1 MFHSLSAGICGKH
14 ADRQLCPSWAPRAV
28 QLDCHL
34 PLLYKWRVCSWL
46 WLTTCFVATEQRRA
60 EQSNLKKH
68 GLFSRHVSWEER
80 SLLIRFYGP
89 LSYHRSSIKPSCR
102 GGVALECQTL
112 QLNNQQI
119 GSGHLSHSDA
129 HYQISALWLRSR
141 LKRWEEDE
149 RTAPDEALVWYG
161 EEQMLALLPGCLCS
175 EEPVS
180 NLHNEKRFSALLH
193 TANRCT
199 CSSELQISLHK
210 SLPLLLK

>member
-1 MFHSLSAGICGKH
+1 MLIDSCVLPELQGQYSWTVIFLSSTSEGYAAGY
-14 ADRQLCPSWAPRAV
+14 DSPPVLLQLS
-28 QLDCHL
+28 
-34 PLLYKWRVCSWL
+34 
-46 WLTTCFVATEQRRA
+46 RA

>member
-46 WLTTCFVATEQRRA
+46 WLTTCFVATEQSRA
-60 EQSNLKKH
+60 VKSKETRP
-68 GLFSRHVSWEER
+68 LFTPRLMRGEIIIDQILRTVV
-80 SLLIRFYGP
+80 
-89 LSYHRSSIKPSCR
+89 LSTSIKPSCR